1 MTWINFNWFKWNA
14 EQQGNSLDKTVKGI
28 YEVAYKQ
35 FEKSYTDDLKGAD
48 ESGLEAQD
56 RHNYKDFLHEEFR
69 DQRAALALMTLSV
82 LAKSLVLQ
90 LKQTAHGLNRN
101 FPRQGDFKGKSELD
115 RLAAEY
121 QQRFGIVLDEL
132 AHFGTVREVVLARN
146 SIFHGAGS
154 PSGDYLEQT
163 KARFLDEAMAIN
175 LTPEL
180 VDTIVTEL
188 KEFYVALAAA
198 LTDMYQAAA
207 EATKAQSVTPAQ

>member
-1 MTWINFNWFKWNA
+1 
-14 EQQGNSLDKTVKGI
+14 
-28 YEVAYKQ
+28 
-35 FEKSYTDDLKGAD
+35 
-48 ESGLEAQD
+48 
-56 RHNYKDFLHEEFR
+56 
-69 DQRAALALMTLSV
+69 
-82 LAKSLVLQ
+82 
-90 LKQTAHGLNRN
+90 
-101 FPRQGDFKGKSELD
+101 
-115 RLAAEY
+115 
-121 QQRFGIVLDEL
+121 VLDEL